1 MNLKNKLIIF
11 TLCIA
16 CLEVNFA
23 SSAKLSSQIFENSF
37 SDDKMVSQYLKKL
50 KLFSKSQCRPGVE
63 EKFWKKYKVFKG
75 NGNFIPVLPDNS
87 LDKKTVNKFIPE
99 LKRKKDWINSK
110 QKSLSKRK
118 NFKTELAIISEL
130 EKGLSNLLVYKRDFY
145 LEDDVDERIKI
156 RNKSKYSYISFREKL
171 KKYIDSLDFLVSY
184 RFPVNHFELR
194 VTYDKYKKSTDLEG
208 KRKSNE
214 VYFYRKIVQDGAQN
228 KDHKKSDRFLRATL
242 DSIYLNL
249 SKKSDFVEENTR
261 YDLEAAL
268 NSIKWHL
275 KSGPKRK
282 IRRMKE
288 WKARVGRAIEF
299 YSMLRDGKINED
311 GHSFSTNNL
320 LEKRSKAR
328 YVLKAHVLKKEAD
341 AYKYWM
347 NQPTILQAIYAIDT
361 ILFNEVGGLDGRDM
375 LERKDVAQVVINRFR
390 DPIYNSIDSDESL
403 YPYLGL
409 EDKVIKKNPWL
420 NVMLKEG
427 EFSFSYFFI
436 PGNLRIFCP
445 DMTRMGRFLRRENI
459 SIALSLL
466 KRPNDSFQAVRYFSR
481 ASMLGRVDMAKI
493 WSEFKSI
500 QERPGKPVAR
510 SHYLA
515 RKYKRGEYKF
525 HYDFTGENN
534 VSYQVLKI
542 GKKSYVSDKSGKH
555 FFKYRNPHY
564 FRYFKT
570 VQ

>member
-1 MNLKNKLIIF
+1 MNLLNKLFILFLFIG
-11 TLCIA
+11 
-16 CLEVNFA
+16 NSFA
-23 SSAKLSSQIFENSF
+23 SSAVISSQIFENGF
-37 SDDKMVSQYLKKL
+37 SDKKMISRYLKTL
-50 KLFSKSQCRPGVE
+50 KHFSKAQCRPGVE
-63 EKFWKKYKVFKG
+63 EEFWKKYKVFKG
-75 NGNFIPVLPDNS
+75 NGNYIPLLPDNS

-99 LKRKKDWINSK
+99 LKRKREWI
-110 QKSLSKRK
+110 LSQENLLKKRK
-118 NFKTELAIISEL
+118 NFKKELVLISEL
-130 EKGLSNLLVYKRDFY
+130 ELDIANLLLLKKDFY
-145 LEDDVDERIKI
+145 LEKNIDKKNEI
-156 RNKSKYSYISFREKL
+156 RNKSKYTYISFREKL
-171 KKYIDSLDFLVSY
+171 KSYSETLHFLVSY
-184 RFPVNHFELR
+184 RFPVDHFELR
-194 VTYDKYKKSTDLEG
+194 ITYDKYKKSNDIEG

-228 KDHKKSDRFLRATL
+228 LNHKKSDRFLRATL
-242 DSIYLNL
+242 DTIYLNL
-249 SKKSDFVEENTR
+249 NRKSDFIEENTR
-261 YDLEAAL
+261 YDLDAAL
-268 NSIKWHL
+268 SSIRWHL

-282 IRRMKE
+282 VKRMGE
-288 WKARVGRAIEF
+288 WKARVDRAIEF
-299 YSMLRDGKINED
+299 YSMLRDGKINEE

-328 YVLKAHVLKKEAD
+328 YILKDHVLKKEAD

-347 NQPTILQAIYAIDT
+347 NQPRILQAIYVIDT
-361 ILFNEVGGLDGRDM
+361 ILFNEVGGIDGRDM

-390 DPIYNSIDSDESL
+390 DPVYNSIDSDESL
-403 YPYLGL
+403 YSHLGL
-409 EDKVIKKNPWL
+409 KDKVIKKNPWL

-445 DMTRMGRFLRRENI
+445 DMTRMGKFLRRENI

-466 KRPNDSFQAVRYFSR
+466 KRPNDVFDAVRYFSR
-481 ASMLGRVDMAKI
+481 ASMLGRIDMADI
-493 WSEFKSI
+493 WTEFQSL

-510 SHYLA
+510 SHYLS
-515 RKYKRGEYKF
+515 RKYAKGEYKF
-525 HYDFTGENN
+525 YYDFIGKDK

-542 GKKSYVSDKSGKH
+542 GKKIYVSDRSGKR